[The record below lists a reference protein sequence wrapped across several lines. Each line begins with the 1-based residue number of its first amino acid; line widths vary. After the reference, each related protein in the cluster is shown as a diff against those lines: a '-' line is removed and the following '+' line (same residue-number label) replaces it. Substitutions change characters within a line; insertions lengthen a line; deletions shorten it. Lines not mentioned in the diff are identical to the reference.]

1 MYCSSQ
7 QNLDVILFFFSFS
20 LSLLVMIFV
29 NYAGTSSYYFFA
41 HVTWDGLYI
50 ADLVF
55 PWFVWIMGTSM
66 IFSMRG
72 MRKRNT
78 PNKVIMWRICKRS
91 FWLFAALLGSFLI
104 LWILLTPLFHAF
116 QELLKA
122 SFLTE

>member
-1 MYCSSQ
+1 MYMIVYK
-7 QNLDVILFFFSFS
+7 NGALFCRM
-20 LSLLVMIFV
+20 SLLVMIFV
-29 NYAGTSSYYFFA
+29 NYAGYNSYYFFA

-78 PNKVIMWRICKRS
+78 PTKVIVWRICKRS
-91 FWLFAALLGSFLI
+91 FWLFAIGIFLGSSYGGSVNTTCIFSLI
-104 LWILLTPLFHAF
+104 LLHVLCV
-116 QELLKA
+116 
-122 SFLTE
+122 SS

>member
-1 MYCSSQ
+1 
-7 QNLDVILFFFSFS
+7 
-20 LSLLVMIFV
+20 MIFV

-78 PNKVIMWRICKRS
+78 PTKVIVWRICKRS
-91 FWLFAALLGSFLI
+91 FWLFAIGIFLGSSYGGSVNTTCIFSLI
-104 LWILLTPLFHAF
+104 LLHVLCV
-116 QELLKA
+116 
-122 SFLTE
+122 SS